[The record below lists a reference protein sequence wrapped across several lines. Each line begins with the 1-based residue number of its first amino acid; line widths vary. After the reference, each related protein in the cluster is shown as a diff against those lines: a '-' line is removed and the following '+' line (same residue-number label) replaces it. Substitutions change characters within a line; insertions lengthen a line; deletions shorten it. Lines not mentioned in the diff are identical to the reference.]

1 MEKERAYWVAWS
13 QVSGVGPVS
22 LKRISAHFGS
32 METAWKAPIQAFWEI
47 DNFGEKSTRSI
58 AADRS
63 RLQPEALLDKY
74 LEKGFSFW
82 TPADSDY
89 PTLLLEIPSPPPVLY
104 YRGQTDILTDAQ
116 PAIAMVGTRNA
127 SEYGRRWTRKISR
140 TLTQHGF
147 AIASGMAAGID
158 TEAHQICLAEGGK
171 TVAVLGTG
179 IDVIYPRR
187 NTKLY
192 GEICER
198 GLILS
203 DYPPGT
209 QPDGKNFPPRN
220 RIIAGISRAVLVME
234 AARRSGALI
243 TSRYANEFGR
253 DVYALPGSLDSP
265 QSSGCLHLANQGA
278 HLILGEEELLK
289 MLGTIPQLDRSDRQ
303 SPPELSPELKRVWEQ
318 IAVQPTPFDAIVE
331 RCGLP
336 AGEVSS
342 ALLTLELQGLAV
354 QLPGMQYQRL

>member
-13 QVSGVGPVS
+13 KISGLGPVS
-22 LKRISAHFGS
+22 LKRISVHFGS
-32 METAWKAPIQAFWEI
+32 MEAAWNAPVKAFWEI
-47 DNFGEKSTRSI
+47 DNLGEKSTRGI
-58 AADRS
+58 AEERS
-63 RLQPEALLDKY
+63 RLQPEELLEKY
-74 LEKGFSFW
+74 LAKGFSFW

-89 PTLLLEIPSPPPVLY
+89 PSLLLEIPSPPPVLY
-104 YRGQTDILTDAQ
+104 YRGQTDILTRER

-127 SEYGRRWTRKISR
+127 SEYGKRWTRKISR

-158 TEAHQICLAEGGK
+158 TEAHQACLAEGGK
-171 TVAVLGTG
+171 TIAVLGTG
-179 IDVIYPRR
+179 IDVIYPQR
-187 NTKLY
+187 NAKLY
-192 GEICER
+192 EKICDR

-209 QPDGKNFPPRN
+209 QPNGKNFPPRN
-220 RIIAGISRAVLVME
+220 RIIAGISRAILVME
-234 AARRSGALI
+234 AAKRSGALI

-253 DVYALPGSLDSP
+253 DVYALPGSLDSS

-278 HLILGEEELLK
+278 HLILGEKELLE

-303 SPPELSPELKRVWEQ
+303 PLPDLSPELKRVWEH
-318 IAVQPTPFDAIVE
+318 IAVQPTPFDAIVQ

-336 AGEVSS
+336 PGEVSS
-342 ALLTLELQGLAV
+342 ALLTLELQGVVV
-354 QLPGMQYQRL
+354 QLPGMQYQRV